1 MIQQECIKEHGNGSP
16 HQEEH
21 IEQHSPQDG
30 VFTDA
35 PSTMASRKGQFFT
48 HKRHTFP
55 SRDYRFIDQ
64 NTVDSMYGCR
74 DNAMYMIL
82 ESSTRQDS
90 STGEIR

>member
-30 VFTDA
+30 VFTDV

-64 NTVDSMYGCR
+64 NTVDGMYGWHVHDTR
-74 DNAMYMIL
+74 